1 MIVDEVK
8 AGANQR
14 QLPGA
19 ANSTKTQS
27 VTPGW
32 PDRPQLE
39 ERTLCEGSSLTS
51 VDIMGRGRSPG
62 EGWGEGGLGALH
74 LAPALRGLGPRYSLP
89 RPLLSGAS
97 TPEKG
102 KRRSL
107 EELLPGTSDNESPR
121 NGVSRSSPDLTPLTR
136 STSQRGMRKLSA
148 EELLLD
154 TPDMGHLIIPRLSP
168 YAGRP
173 WTEDQLLRSVD
184 TQEKQLQIECP
195 WKEEH
200 ILEMF
205 RTEEE
210 EGHTEQLQMERS
222 QREEQLLKILKP
234 EVNIQRQ
241 LQENLLHEKVQ
252 PGVSV
257 LSEELQNRLN
267 GGITG
272 KEDVPAALSMHSP
285 PTCSCCLASK
295 SLDDLDPWAPWAF
308 TQSNN
313 GQRKK
318 TRNRKG
324 FYRVLLLSTS
334 SLLLLGIGLLYL
346 SQATQAMLHGMP
358 DY

>member
-1 MIVDEVK
+1 M
-8 AGANQR
+8 
-14 QLPGA
+14 
-19 ANSTKTQS
+19 
-27 VTPGW
+27 
-32 PDRPQLE
+32 
-39 ERTLCEGSSLTS
+39 
-51 VDIMGRGRSPG
+51 
-62 EGWGEGGLGALH
+62 
-74 LAPALRGLGPRYSLP
+74 APALRGLGPRYSLP

-107 EELLPGTSDNESPR
+107 EELLPGTSDNECPR
-121 NGVSRSSPDLTPLTR
+121 DGVSRSSPDLTPKTP

-154 TPDMGHLIIPRLSP
+154 TPDLGDLIIPRLSP
-168 YAGRP
+168 CAGRP
-173 WTEDQLLRSVD
+173 WTEKQLLRSAD
-184 TQEKQLQIECP
+184 TQETQMQIEFP
-195 WKEEH
+195 WKGEH
-200 ILEMF
+200 ILEIF
-205 RTEEE
+205 RTEE
-210 EGHTEQLQMERS
+210 EGHTEQLQIEKS
-222 QREEQLLKILKP
+222 QREEQLIKILKP

-241 LQENLLHEKVQ
+241 LQDNLHEKVQ

-257 LSEELQNRLN
+257 LSEELQKRLN
-267 GGITG
+267 GGLTTG
-272 KEDVPAALSMHSP
+272 KEDVPAAPYLHSP

-346 SQATQAMLHGMP
+346 SQATQAMLHGVP

>member
-1 MIVDEVK
+1 
-8 AGANQR
+8 
-14 QLPGA
+14 
-19 ANSTKTQS
+19 
-27 VTPGW
+27 
-32 PDRPQLE
+32 
-39 ERTLCEGSSLTS
+39 
-51 VDIMGRGRSPG
+51 MGRGRSPG

-107 EELLPGTSDNESPR
+107 EELIPGTSYYEFPR
-121 NGVSRSSPDLTPLTR
+121 NEVSRSSPDLITPKTP

-154 TPDMGHLIIPRLSP
+154 TPDLGDLIIPRLSP

-173 WTEDQLLRSVD
+173 WTEKQLLRSED
-184 TQEKQLQIECP
+184 TQETQLQMEFP
-195 WKEEH
+195 PKEEH
-200 ILEMF
+200 ILELF

-210 EGHTEQLQMERS
+210 EGRTEQLHIEKS

-241 LQENLLHEKVQ
+241 LQDNVLHEKAQ
-252 PGVSV
+252 ESVSV
-257 LSEELQNRLN
+257 LSEELQKRLN
-267 GGITG
+267 G
-272 KEDVPAALSMHSP
+272 DVMGNDDVSAAPSMHSP
-285 PTCSCCLASK
+285 PTCSCCVASK

-313 GQRKK
+313 GQRKRKK
-318 TRNRKG
+318 TRNKG
-324 FYRVLLLSTS
+324 FYRVLLLFTS
-334 SLLLLGIGLLYL
+334 SLLLLGIGLVYL
-346 SQATQAMLHGMP
+346 SQATQAMLHGVP

>member
-1 MIVDEVK
+1 
-8 AGANQR
+8 
-14 QLPGA
+14 
-19 ANSTKTQS
+19 
-27 VTPGW
+27 
-32 PDRPQLE
+32 
-39 ERTLCEGSSLTS
+39 
-51 VDIMGRGRSPG
+51 MGRGRSPG

-107 EELLPGTSDNESPR
+107 EELIPGTSYYEFPR
-121 NGVSRSSPDLTPLTR
+121 NEVSRSSPDLITPKTP

-154 TPDMGHLIIPRLSP
+154 TPDLGDLIIPRLSP

-173 WTEDQLLRSVD
+173 WTEKQLLRSED
-184 TQEKQLQIECP
+184 TQETGLQMEFP
-195 WKEEH
+195 RKEEH
-200 ILEMF
+200 ILEIF

-210 EGHTEQLQMERS
+210 GRTEQLHIEKS

-241 LQENLLHEKVQ
+241 LQDNVLHEKAQ
-252 PGVSV
+252 ESVSV
-257 LSEELQNRLN
+257 LSEELQKRLN
-267 GGITG
+267 G
-272 KEDVPAALSMHSP
+272 DVMGNDDVSAAPSMHSP
-285 PTCSCCLASK
+285 PTCSCCVASK

-313 GQRKK
+313 GQRKRKK
-318 TRNRKG
+318 TRNKG
-324 FYRVLLLSTS
+324 FYRVLLLFTS
-334 SLLLLGIGLLYL
+334 SLLLLGIGLVYL
-346 SQATQAMLHGMP
+346 SQATQAMLHGVP

>member
-1 MIVDEVK
+1 
-8 AGANQR
+8 
-14 QLPGA
+14 
-19 ANSTKTQS
+19 
-27 VTPGW
+27 
-32 PDRPQLE
+32 
-39 ERTLCEGSSLTS
+39 
-51 VDIMGRGRSPG
+51 MGRGRSPG

-102 KRRSL
+102 KRRCL
-107 EELLPGTSDNESPR
+107 EELLPRTSDNECPR
-121 NGVSRSSPDLTPLTR
+121 NGVSRSSPDLTPKPN
-136 STSQRGMRKLSA
+136 TSQRGMRKLSA

-154 TPDMGHLIIPRLSP
+154 TPDLGDLIIPRLSP
-168 YAGRP
+168 CAGRP
-173 WTEDQLLRSVD
+173 WTEKQLLRSAD
-184 TQEKQLQIECP
+184 TQETKMKMEFP
-195 WKEEH
+195 WKEET
-200 ILEMF
+200 ILEIF

-210 EGHTEQLQMERS
+210 GPTEQLQIEKS
-222 QREEQLLKILKP
+222 QRKEQLLKILKP

-241 LQENLLHEKVQ
+241 LQDNLPHEK

-257 LSEELQNRLN
+257 LSDELEKRLT
-267 GGITG
+267 GGLTG
-272 KEDVPAALSMHSP
+272 KEDVPAAPSLHNSP

-295 SLDDLDPWAPWAF
+295 SLDHLDPWAPWAF

-346 SQATQAMLHGMP
+346 SQATQAMLHGVP

>member
-1 MIVDEVK
+1 
-8 AGANQR
+8 
-14 QLPGA
+14 
-19 ANSTKTQS
+19 
-27 VTPGW
+27 
-32 PDRPQLE
+32 
-39 ERTLCEGSSLTS
+39 
-51 VDIMGRGRSPG
+51 MGRGRSPG

-121 NGVSRSSPDLTPLTR
+121 NGASRSSPDLTPLTR

-154 TPDMGHLIIPRLSP
+154 APDMGHLIIPRLSP

-184 TQEKQLQIECP
+184 TQEMQLQIECP
-195 WKEEH
+195 RKEEH

-210 EGHTEQLQMERS
+210 GHNQQLQMERS
-222 QREEQLLKILKP
+222 QREEQLLEILKP

-257 LSEELQNRLN
+257 LSEELQKRLN
-267 GGITG
+267 GGVTG
-272 KEDVPAALSMHSP
+272 KEDVPAAPSMHSP
-285 PTCSCCLASK
+285 PTCSCCIASK

-308 TQSNN
+308 TQSNDRH
-313 GQRKK
+313 RKK
-318 TRNRKG
+318 TRHRKG
-324 FYRVLLLSTS
+324 FYRVLLLFTS